1 MKECIVKRQK
11 KRKKWLNW
19 GQMTEEEQ
27 RAAGGDVDALVE
39 DRGGLPF
46 RGGARAPS

>member
-11 KRKKWLNW
+11 KRKKLLNW

-27 RAAGGDVDALVE
+27 SDFL
-39 DRGGLPF
+39 F
-46 RGGARAPS
+46 RLSHQK

>member
-11 KRKKWLNW
+11 KRKEWLNW

-27 RAAGGDVDALVE
+27 SDFL
-39 DRGGLPF
+39 F
-46 RGGARAPS
+46 RVSHQK

>member
-1 MKECIVKRQK
+1 MKEFIVKRQK

-27 RAAGGDVDALVE
+27 SDFL
-39 DRGGLPF
+39 F
-46 RGGARAPS
+46 RISHQK